1 MEEMTEFQKYVDDR
15 FGEIV
20 YPDEKNPIS
29 YEADMDY
36 QLLVNAPEQ
45 YEIEPEMLEYAKNH
59 PNATMKELV
68 EYFDKIVPPGL
79 PPCASEWDD
88 DDDDE

>member
-1 MEEMTEFQKYVDDR
+1 MRKSEECESEWVELVRERY
-15 FGEIV
+15 E
-20 YPDEKNPIS
+20 PDPDVEMS
-29 YEADMDY
+29 YEDENN
-36 QLLVNAPEQ
+36 LLWLLNAPEQ
-45 YEIEPEMLEYAKNH
+45 YEIEPEMLEYAKKH

-68 EYFDKIVPPGL
+68 EYFRKIVPPGL